1 VTRRPP
7 PSTSSRSRLG
17 GRGIRL
23 VALAILLAVVLVGAL
38 TIWYIFLRPAGPPP
52 VGPGA
57 PVIPT
62 GAVSPAAA
70 TAAAIVLAS
79 P

>member
-1 VTRRPP
+1 MTRRPP

-23 VALAILLAVVLVGAL
+23 VVLAILLAVVLAGAL
-38 TIWYIFLRPAGPPP
+38 TIWYLFLRPAGPPP

-57 PVIPT
+57 PAIPT
-62 GAVSPAAA
+62 SAVPS
-70 TAAAIVLAS
+70 AAAIVLAS
-79 P
+79 PSP